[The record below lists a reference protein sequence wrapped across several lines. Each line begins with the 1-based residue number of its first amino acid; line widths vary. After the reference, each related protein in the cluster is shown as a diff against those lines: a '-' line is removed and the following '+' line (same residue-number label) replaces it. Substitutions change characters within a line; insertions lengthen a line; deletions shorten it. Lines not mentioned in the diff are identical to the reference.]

1 MKLKTTIKNHITAW
15 VLALTVIAFSCSD
28 PNELGME
35 LLPSTDIIEV
45 RNTVDKSSIS
55 AYTFTD
61 GPIRTDQASKNLL
74 GSIYDPVFGKTTINF
89 AAQFRLQGY
98 PAFGTNPI
106 VDSVK
111 LFLSYK
117 KFYGDTLT
125 PQKLRVYE
133 LTKSIYADST
143 NAKGESV
150 NYPYYQDIDLKSMA
164 SSQLL
169 GEKEFTPKIRFAS
182 ESQDTFFQSI
192 VIPLDN
198 SFGQKF
204 ANADSLQLINNEVFL
219 ELFKGLYIEA
229 EELSEPGGA
238 ILTQEAVFSSR
249 SPGSALAIYF
259 NNDEN
264 KAKEKPDTMYQ
275 AFAITPFSARVSSIG
290 HDYSGTEFYA
300 GLNRET
306 MEDTLIY
313 VQATG
318 GLKSKIYID
327 GLTTWKDSSNIAI
340 NKAEL
345 IFQIDTIASDFRNFW
360 PPSQL
365 ILTALDES
373 GKEFLPKDYFFSSTY
388 YGGYLRSDYTYRF
401 NIAQHLQELIEEKS
415 LENLGFYLS
424 PLVKNSEAN
433 RVVLKGS
440 KSRPGIKLVVTYSKF
455 NQ

>member
-1 MKLKTTIKNHITAW
+1 MKFKTTVKNHITAW
-15 VLALTVIAFSCSD
+15 ILALFALTLSCNDPSD
-28 PNELGME
+28 LGME
-35 LLPSTDIIEV
+35 LLPSTDLIEV
-45 RNTVDKSSIS
+45 KSFVDNSSIS
-55 AYTFTD
+55 AYTFTE

-98 PAFGTNPI
+98 PRFGTNPI

-111 LFLSYK
+111 LYLSYK
-117 KFYGDTLT
+117 KLYGDTLT
-125 PQKLRVYE
+125 PQKFRVYE

-150 NYPYYQDIDLKSMA
+150 AYPYYQDINLKSMA

-169 GEKEFTPKIRFAS
+169 GEIEYTPKLKLS
-182 ESQDTFFQSI
+182 EKKDTLFQSI
-192 VIPLDN
+192 VIPLDV
-198 SFGQKF
+198 SLGQKF
-204 ANADSLQLINNEVFL
+204 VNADSMLLVNNEVFL
-219 ELFKGLYIEA
+219 EFFKGLYIET
-229 EELSEPGGA
+229 EEQSEPGGA

-264 KAKEKPDTMYQ
+264 KAKEKPDTMYH
-275 AFAITPFSARVSSIG
+275 AFAITSFSARINSIE
-290 HDYSGTEFYA
+290 HDYSGTPFYDA
-300 GLNRET
+300 LNQESV
-306 MEDTLIY
+306 EDTLIY

-318 GLKSKIYID
+318 GLRSKVFID
-327 GLTTWKDSSNIAI
+327 GLSTWKDSLNIAV

-345 IFQIDTIASDFRNFW
+345 IFQIDTIASDFRTFS

-365 ILTALDES
+365 LLTAIDKT
-373 GKEFLPKDYFFSSTY
+373 GKEFLPKDYFFSSIY

-401 NIAQHLQELIEEKS
+401 NITQHLQEIIKVES
-415 LENLGFYLS
+415 FDDLGFYLS
-424 PLVKNSEAN
+424 PMAKNSEAN

-440 KSRPGIKLVVTYSKF
+440 KSSSGIKLVVTYSKF
-455 NQ
+455 NY